1 MQTKYPLK
9 IQAIRSKNQQAR
21 LYVYFPLPLAAAIG
35 LEAGEEVQWELLDRG
50 ELHLVR
56 NQLPQVQATQ
66 MAAQPLTK
74 SRCRPKNR
82 LLKIDVAAYPTE
94 VTHDRL
100 VSEKLSPLLDRLMK
114 YWG

>member
-1 MQTKYPLK
+1 MQVKYPLK

-56 NQLPQVQATQ
+56 KELPQVQATQ
-66 MAAQPLTK
+66 RVSQPAEIPLPSQKQTAK
-74 SRCRPKNR
+74 GQSRRAT
-82 LLKIDVAAYPTE
+82 DA
-94 VTHDRL
+94 
-100 VSEKLSPLLDRLMK
+100 SSS
-114 YWG
+114 